1 MKLLDNYV
9 VYNDA
14 TESSAPSKTAIETLS
29 EALQGFSD
37 KNLDQP
43 GKNFILAINLG
54 VLSNFVESTYGEAF
68 KQLREYVINS
78 NILTNQL
85 DEKGY
90 EKNSAF
96 QHVSFSD
103 YHMYN
108 LTMHGINPE
117 YVERILEKIFH
128 MGLENPFYD
137 AYNKCKECPLSKKC
151 PVKHNYEFF
160 TNEKNRKYV
169 ANTLVEV
176 IIKDKE
182 ILTTREILNYIYDIV
197 VAQNFNHK
205 KIAQSLTNTQDINF
219 KLFPYKASGKT
230 QAPII
235 TELEEVV
242 SDFFRKSL
250 KLESEPVQY
259 ESLCDNIITEMDI
272 EDEDIEIFKEMIHS
286 LFFEGD
292 NFVAKNLGLYPY
304 QTKVNN
310 KSVDRLAGFLIDV
323 LGLNG
328 NDCNIIEQAMKN
340 YPYNVVEKLV
350 VDAIQTS
357 KIGSTNNNKSYFPV
371 VIGVQEKFKNDFYFM
386 LNTGMTSLDDLSNLL
401 AVYYFYYMSQACVT
415 LDNFGS
421 GKRNSPVQLYYALD
435 WEKVSKNRKC
445 CVEGW
450 ERIQSSANHMFSHA
464 VTLEILNQHKF
475 SGVMLDYISLQEY
488 IEKHPDRDEVIA
500 SEIEKAEK
508 AYTACVGDYKKFEQI
523 PYTSEKAK
531 TDIAIRHLY
540 KCVEEQF
547 LNTDRKRANQFY
559 NEKFIEFCKIR
570 WVKNRRKSGLVLNL
584 TERDIIFLTKISIK
598 GKDKI
603 RLIDLYKEY
612 EYRGIFLDNTSKEY
626 LQDFFTKLN
635 LIDKKSDSGDAQYVK
650 RIL

>member
-1 MKLLDNYV
+1 MENCKLVDELNRLRKSSRDSIDGIGDFGDFKKYMHISRNVEEELIEILHKIEVSGRKSLVLLCGSAGDGKSHLLSYLKNDLKLLDNYV

-78 NILTNQL
+78 IILTNQL

-205 KIAQSLTNTQDINF
+205 KIAQSLTNEVSFLKEYISDITPSLMYEYTDKSVLLNQLQ
-219 KLFPYKASGKT
+219 KYDPLLVRSE
-230 QAPII
+230 QADEDAISYYVSSDVS
-235 TELEEVV
+235 EEVISAIGKETYSKV
-242 SDFFRKSL
+242 LCQASAIEKINSDKVL
-250 KLESEPVQY
+250 KAQLFNILERLKKIKCDIIQDKAYMSFLNALYYFNTGTTKKYGEIY
-259 ESLCDNIITEMDI
+259 EVVEDAIIQWCGNEEQDNICFDDSHEGIALYEHIEFEPYLDISGNVKKNDELQRFVTFITVKYENKKTGEIISLDI
-272 EDEDIEIFKEMIHS
+272 DYSLYELIYKLAAGYIQTAEDRNNHADFISFIQKMLRTGSADKEIF
-286 LFFEGD
+286 LVTDD
-292 NFVAKNLGLYPY
+292 NRKA
-304 QTKVNN
+304 
-310 KSVDRLAGFLIDV
+310 
-323 LGLNG
+323 
-328 NDCNIIEQAMKN
+328 IIEKT
-340 YPYNVVEKLV
+340 K
-350 VDAIQTS
+350 
-357 KIGSTNNNKSYFPV
+357 F
-371 VIGVQEKFKNDFYFM
+371 GVYKFK
-386 LNTGMTSLDDLSNLL
+386 
-401 AVYYFYYMSQACVT
+401 VV
-415 LDNFGS
+415 
-421 GKRNSPVQLYYALD
+421 R
-435 WEKVSKNRKC
+435 
-445 CVEGW
+445 
-450 ERIQSSANHMFSHA
+450 
-464 VTLEILNQHKF
+464 
-475 SGVMLDYISLQEY
+475 
-488 IEKHPDRDEVIA
+488 
-500 SEIEKAEK
+500 
-508 AYTACVGDYKKFEQI
+508 
-523 PYTSEKAK
+523 
-531 TDIAIRHLY
+531 
-540 KCVEEQF
+540 
-547 LNTDRKRANQFY
+547 
-559 NEKFIEFCKIR
+559 
-570 WVKNRRKSGLVLNL
+570 
-584 TERDIIFLTKISIK
+584 
-598 GKDKI
+598 
-603 RLIDLYKEY
+603 
-612 EYRGIFLDNTSKEY
+612 
-626 LQDFFTKLN
+626 
-635 LIDKKSDSGDAQYVK
+635 
-650 RIL
+650 

>member
-1 MKLLDNYV
+1 MENCKLVDELNRLRKSSRDSIDGIGDFGDFKKYMHISRNVEEELIEILHKIEVSGRKSLVLLCGSAGDGKSHLLSYLKNDLKLLDNYV

-205 KIAQSLTNTQDINF
+205 KIAQSLTNEVSFLKEYISDITPSLMYEYTDKSVLLNQLQ
-219 KLFPYKASGKT
+219 KYDPLLVRSE
-230 QAPII
+230 QADEDDISYYVSSDVS
-235 TELEEVV
+235 EEVISAIGKETYSKV
-242 SDFFRKSL
+242 LCQASAIEKINSDKVL
-250 KLESEPVQY
+250 KAQLFNILERLKRIKCDIIQDKAYMSFLNALYYFNTGTTKKYGEIY
-259 ESLCDNIITEMDI
+259 EVVEDAIIQWCGNEEQDNICFDDSHEGIALYEHIEFEPYLDISGNVKKNDELQRFVTFITVKYENKKTGEIISLDI
-272 EDEDIEIFKEMIHS
+272 DYSLYELIYKLAAGYIQTAEDRNNHADFISFIQKMLRTGSADKEIF
-286 LFFEGD
+286 LVTDD
-292 NFVAKNLGLYPY
+292 NRKA
-304 QTKVNN
+304 
-310 KSVDRLAGFLIDV
+310 
-323 LGLNG
+323 
-328 NDCNIIEQAMKN
+328 IIEKT
-340 YPYNVVEKLV
+340 K
-350 VDAIQTS
+350 
-357 KIGSTNNNKSYFPV
+357 F
-371 VIGVQEKFKNDFYFM
+371 GVYKFK
-386 LNTGMTSLDDLSNLL
+386 
-401 AVYYFYYMSQACVT
+401 VV
-415 LDNFGS
+415 
-421 GKRNSPVQLYYALD
+421 R
-435 WEKVSKNRKC
+435 
-445 CVEGW
+445 
-450 ERIQSSANHMFSHA
+450 
-464 VTLEILNQHKF
+464 
-475 SGVMLDYISLQEY
+475 
-488 IEKHPDRDEVIA
+488 
-500 SEIEKAEK
+500 
-508 AYTACVGDYKKFEQI
+508 
-523 PYTSEKAK
+523 
-531 TDIAIRHLY
+531 
-540 KCVEEQF
+540 
-547 LNTDRKRANQFY
+547 
-559 NEKFIEFCKIR
+559 
-570 WVKNRRKSGLVLNL
+570 
-584 TERDIIFLTKISIK
+584 
-598 GKDKI
+598 
-603 RLIDLYKEY
+603 
-612 EYRGIFLDNTSKEY
+612 
-626 LQDFFTKLN
+626 
-635 LIDKKSDSGDAQYVK
+635 
-650 RIL
+650 

>member
-1 MKLLDNYV
+1 MENCKLVDELNRLRKSSRDSIDGIGDFGDFKKYMHISRNVEEELIEILHKIEVSGRKSLVLLCGSAGDGKSHLLSYLKNDLKLLDNYV

-205 KIAQSLTNTQDINF
+205 KIAQSLTNEVSFLKEYISDITPSLMYEYTDKSVLLNQLQ
-219 KLFPYKASGKT
+219 KYDPLLVRSE
-230 QAPII
+230 QADEDAISYYVSSDVS
-235 TELEEVV
+235 EEVISAIGKETYSKV
-242 SDFFRKSL
+242 LCQASAIEKINSDKVL
-250 KLESEPVQY
+250 KAQLFNILERLKKIKCDIIQDKAYMSFLNALYYFNTGTTKKYGEIY
-259 ESLCDNIITEMDI
+259 EVVEDAIIQWCGNEEQDNICFDDSHEGIALYEHIEFEPYLDISGNVKKNDELQRFVTFITVKYENKKTGEIISLDI
-272 EDEDIEIFKEMIHS
+272 DYSLYELIYKLAAGYIQTAEDRNNHADFISFIQKMLRTGSADKEIF
-286 LFFEGD
+286 LVTDD
-292 NFVAKNLGLYPY
+292 NRKA
-304 QTKVNN
+304 
-310 KSVDRLAGFLIDV
+310 
-323 LGLNG
+323 
-328 NDCNIIEQAMKN
+328 IIEKT
-340 YPYNVVEKLV
+340 K
-350 VDAIQTS
+350 
-357 KIGSTNNNKSYFPV
+357 F
-371 VIGVQEKFKNDFYFM
+371 GVYKFK
-386 LNTGMTSLDDLSNLL
+386 
-401 AVYYFYYMSQACVT
+401 VV
-415 LDNFGS
+415 
-421 GKRNSPVQLYYALD
+421 
-435 WEKVSKNRKC
+435 
-445 CVEGW
+445 
-450 ERIQSSANHMFSHA
+450 
-464 VTLEILNQHKF
+464 
-475 SGVMLDYISLQEY
+475 
-488 IEKHPDRDEVIA
+488 
-500 SEIEKAEK
+500 
-508 AYTACVGDYKKFEQI
+508 
-523 PYTSEKAK
+523 
-531 TDIAIRHLY
+531 
-540 KCVEEQF
+540 
-547 LNTDRKRANQFY
+547 
-559 NEKFIEFCKIR
+559 R
-570 WVKNRRKSGLVLNL
+570 WWN
-584 TERDIIFLTKISIK
+584 I
-598 GKDKI
+598 
-603 RLIDLYKEY
+603 
-612 EYRGIFLDNTSKEY
+612 
-626 LQDFFTKLN
+626 N
-635 LIDKKSDSGDAQYVK
+635 LIMRHFVK
-650 RIL
+650 HLM

>member
-1 MKLLDNYV
+1 MENCKLVDELNRLRKSSRDSIDGIGDFGDFKKYMHISRNVEEELIEILHKIEVSGRKSLVLLCGSAGDGKSHLLSYLKNDLKLLDNYV

-205 KIAQSLTNTQDINF
+205 KIAQSLTNEVSFLKEYISDITPSLMYEYTDKSVLLNQLQ
-219 KLFPYKASGKT
+219 KYDPLLVRSE
-230 QAPII
+230 QADEDAISYYVSSDVS
-235 TELEEVV
+235 EEVISAIGKETYSKV
-242 SDFFRKSL
+242 LCQASAIEKINSDKVL
-250 KLESEPVQY
+250 KAQLFNILERLKKIKCDIIQDKAYMSFLNALYYFNTGTTKKYGEIY
-259 ESLCDNIITEMDI
+259 EVVEDAIIQWCGNEEQDNICFDDSHEGIALYEHIEFEPYLDISGNVKKNDELQRFVTFITVKYENKKTGEIISLDI
-272 EDEDIEIFKEMIHS
+272 DYSLYELIYKLAADYIQTAEDRNNHADFISFIQKMLRTGSADKEIF
-286 LFFEGD
+286 LVTDD
-292 NFVAKNLGLYPY
+292 NRKA
-304 QTKVNN
+304 
-310 KSVDRLAGFLIDV
+310 
-323 LGLNG
+323 
-328 NDCNIIEQAMKN
+328 IIEKT
-340 YPYNVVEKLV
+340 K
-350 VDAIQTS
+350 
-357 KIGSTNNNKSYFPV
+357 F
-371 VIGVQEKFKNDFYFM
+371 GVYKFK
-386 LNTGMTSLDDLSNLL
+386 
-401 AVYYFYYMSQACVT
+401 VV
-415 LDNFGS
+415 
-421 GKRNSPVQLYYALD
+421 R
-435 WEKVSKNRKC
+435 
-445 CVEGW
+445 
-450 ERIQSSANHMFSHA
+450 
-464 VTLEILNQHKF
+464 
-475 SGVMLDYISLQEY
+475 
-488 IEKHPDRDEVIA
+488 
-500 SEIEKAEK
+500 
-508 AYTACVGDYKKFEQI
+508 
-523 PYTSEKAK
+523 
-531 TDIAIRHLY
+531 
-540 KCVEEQF
+540 
-547 LNTDRKRANQFY
+547 
-559 NEKFIEFCKIR
+559 
-570 WVKNRRKSGLVLNL
+570 
-584 TERDIIFLTKISIK
+584 
-598 GKDKI
+598 
-603 RLIDLYKEY
+603 
-612 EYRGIFLDNTSKEY
+612 
-626 LQDFFTKLN
+626 
-635 LIDKKSDSGDAQYVK
+635 
-650 RIL
+650 

>member
-1 MKLLDNYV
+1 MENCKLVDELNRLRKSSRDSIDGIGDFGDFKKYMHILRNVEEELIEILHKIEVSGRKSLVLLCGSAGDGKSHLLSYLKNDLKLLDNYV

-205 KIAQSLTNTQDINF
+205 KIAQSLTNEVSFLKEYISDITPSLMYEYTDKSVLLNQLQ
-219 KLFPYKASGKT
+219 KYDPLLVRSE
-230 QAPII
+230 QADEDAISYYVSSDVS
-235 TELEEVV
+235 EEVISAIGKETYSKV
-242 SDFFRKSL
+242 LCQASAIEKINSDKVL
-250 KLESEPVQY
+250 KAQLFNILER
-259 ESLCDNIITEMDI
+259 LKKIKCDIIQDKAYMS
-272 EDEDIEIFKEMIHS
+272 F
-286 LFFEGD
+286 L
-292 NFVAKNLGLYPY
+292 NALY
-304 QTKVNN
+304 
-310 KSVDRLAGFLIDV
+310 
-323 LGLNG
+323 
-328 NDCNIIEQAMKN
+328 
-340 YPYNVVEKLV
+340 
-350 VDAIQTS
+350 
-357 KIGSTNNNKSYFPV
+357 YF
-371 VIGVQEKFKNDFYFM
+371 
-386 LNTGMTSLDDLSNLL
+386 NTGTTKKYGD
-401 AVYYFYYMSQACVT
+401 
-415 LDNFGS
+415 
-421 GKRNSPVQLYYALD
+421 QL
-435 WEKVSKNRKC
+435 
-445 CVEGW
+445 
-450 ERIQSSANHMFSHA
+450 
-464 VTLEILNQHKF
+464 
-475 SGVMLDYISLQEY
+475 
-488 IEKHPDRDEVIA
+488 
-500 SEIEKAEK
+500 
-508 AYTACVGDYKKFEQI
+508 
-523 PYTSEKAK
+523 
-531 TDIAIRHLY
+531 
-540 KCVEEQF
+540 
-547 LNTDRKRANQFY
+547 
-559 NEKFIEFCKIR
+559 
-570 WVKNRRKSGLVLNL
+570 
-584 TERDIIFLTKISIK
+584 
-598 GKDKI
+598 
-603 RLIDLYKEY
+603 
-612 EYRGIFLDNTSKEY
+612 
-626 LQDFFTKLN
+626 
-635 LIDKKSDSGDAQYVK
+635 
-650 RIL
+650 

>member
-1 MKLLDNYV
+1 MENCKLVDELNRLRKSSRDSIDGIGDFGDFKKYMHISRNVEEELIEILHKIEVSGRKSLVLLCGSAGDGKSHLLSYLKNDLKLLDNYV

-128 MGLENPFYD
+128 MGLENPVYD

-176 IIKDKE
+176 IIKDTE

-205 KIAQSLTNTQDINF
+205 KIAQSLTNEVSFLKEYISDITPSLMYEYTDKSVLLNQLQ
-219 KLFPYKASGKT
+219 KYDPLLVRSE
-230 QAPII
+230 QADENAISYYVSSDVS
-235 TELEEVV
+235 EEVISAIGKETYSKV
-242 SDFFRKSL
+242 LCQASAIEKINSDKVL
-250 KLESEPVQY
+250 KAQLFNILERLKKIKCDIIQDKAYMSFLNALYYFNTGTTKKYGEIY
-259 ESLCDNIITEMDI
+259 EVVEDAIIQWCGNEEQDNICFDDSHEGIALYEHIEFEPYLDISGNVKKNDELQRFVTFITVKYENKKTGEIISLDI
-272 EDEDIEIFKEMIHS
+272 DYSLYELIYKLAAGYIQTAEDRNNHADFISFIQKMLRTGSADKEIF
-286 LFFEGD
+286 LVTDD
-292 NFVAKNLGLYPY
+292 NRKA
-304 QTKVNN
+304 
-310 KSVDRLAGFLIDV
+310 
-323 LGLNG
+323 
-328 NDCNIIEQAMKN
+328 IIEKT
-340 YPYNVVEKLV
+340 K
-350 VDAIQTS
+350 
-357 KIGSTNNNKSYFPV
+357 F
-371 VIGVQEKFKNDFYFM
+371 GVYKFK
-386 LNTGMTSLDDLSNLL
+386 
-401 AVYYFYYMSQACVT
+401 VV
-415 LDNFGS
+415 
-421 GKRNSPVQLYYALD
+421 R
-435 WEKVSKNRKC
+435 
-445 CVEGW
+445 
-450 ERIQSSANHMFSHA
+450 
-464 VTLEILNQHKF
+464 
-475 SGVMLDYISLQEY
+475 
-488 IEKHPDRDEVIA
+488 
-500 SEIEKAEK
+500 
-508 AYTACVGDYKKFEQI
+508 
-523 PYTSEKAK
+523 
-531 TDIAIRHLY
+531 
-540 KCVEEQF
+540 
-547 LNTDRKRANQFY
+547 
-559 NEKFIEFCKIR
+559 
-570 WVKNRRKSGLVLNL
+570 
-584 TERDIIFLTKISIK
+584 
-598 GKDKI
+598 
-603 RLIDLYKEY
+603 
-612 EYRGIFLDNTSKEY
+612 
-626 LQDFFTKLN
+626 
-635 LIDKKSDSGDAQYVK
+635 
-650 RIL
+650 

>member
-1 MKLLDNYV
+1 MENCKLVDELNRLRKSSRDSIDGIGDFGDFKKYMHISRNVEVELIEILHKIEVSGRKSLVLLCGSAGDGKSHLLSYLKNDLKLLDNYV

-205 KIAQSLTNTQDINF
+205 KIAQSLTNEVSFLKEYISDITPSLMYEYTDKSVLLNQLQ
-219 KLFPYKASGKT
+219 KYDPLLVRSE
-230 QAPII
+230 QADENAISYYVSSDVS
-235 TELEEVV
+235 EEVISAIGKETYSKV
-242 SDFFRKSL
+242 LCQASAIEKINSDKVL
-250 KLESEPVQY
+250 KAQLFNILERLKKIKCDIIQDKAYMSFLNALYYFNTGTTKKYGEIY
-259 ESLCDNIITEMDI
+259 EVVEDAIIQWCGNEEQDNICFDDSHEGIALYEHIEFEPYLDISGNVKKNDELQRFVTFITVKYENKKTGEIISLDI
-272 EDEDIEIFKEMIHS
+272 DYSLYELIYKLAAGYIQTAEDRNNHADFISFIQKMLRTGSADKEIF
-286 LFFEGD
+286 LVTDD
-292 NFVAKNLGLYPY
+292 NRKA
-304 QTKVNN
+304 
-310 KSVDRLAGFLIDV
+310 
-323 LGLNG
+323 
-328 NDCNIIEQAMKN
+328 IIEKT
-340 YPYNVVEKLV
+340 K
-350 VDAIQTS
+350 
-357 KIGSTNNNKSYFPV
+357 F
-371 VIGVQEKFKNDFYFM
+371 GVYKFK
-386 LNTGMTSLDDLSNLL
+386 
-401 AVYYFYYMSQACVT
+401 VV
-415 LDNFGS
+415 
-421 GKRNSPVQLYYALD
+421 R
-435 WEKVSKNRKC
+435 
-445 CVEGW
+445 
-450 ERIQSSANHMFSHA
+450 
-464 VTLEILNQHKF
+464 
-475 SGVMLDYISLQEY
+475 
-488 IEKHPDRDEVIA
+488 
-500 SEIEKAEK
+500 
-508 AYTACVGDYKKFEQI
+508 
-523 PYTSEKAK
+523 
-531 TDIAIRHLY
+531 
-540 KCVEEQF
+540 
-547 LNTDRKRANQFY
+547 
-559 NEKFIEFCKIR
+559 
-570 WVKNRRKSGLVLNL
+570 
-584 TERDIIFLTKISIK
+584 
-598 GKDKI
+598 
-603 RLIDLYKEY
+603 
-612 EYRGIFLDNTSKEY
+612 
-626 LQDFFTKLN
+626 
-635 LIDKKSDSGDAQYVK
+635 
-650 RIL
+650 

>member
-1 MKLLDNYV
+1 MENCKLVDELNRLRKSSRDSIDGIGDFGDFKKYMHISRNVEEELIEILHKIEVSGRKSLVLLCGSAGDGKSHLLSYLKNDLKLLDNYV

-43 GKNFILAINLG
+43 GKNFILATNLG

-205 KIAQSLTNTQDINF
+205 KIAQSLTNEVSFLKEYISDITPSLMYEYTDKSVLLNQLQ
-219 KLFPYKASGKT
+219 KYDPLLVRSE
-230 QAPII
+230 QADEDAISYYVSSDVS
-235 TELEEVV
+235 EEVISAIGKETYSKV
-242 SDFFRKSL
+242 LCQASAIEKINSDKVL
-250 KLESEPVQY
+250 KAQLFNILERLKKIKCDIIQDKAYMSFLNALYYFNTGTTKKYGEIY
-259 ESLCDNIITEMDI
+259 EVVEDAIIQWCGNEEQDNICFDDSHEGIALYEHIEFEPYLDISGNVKKNDELQRFVTFITVKYENKKTGEIISLDI
-272 EDEDIEIFKEMIHS
+272 DYSLYELIYKLAAGYIQTAEDRNNHADFISFIQKMLRTGSADKEIF
-286 LFFEGD
+286 LVTDD
-292 NFVAKNLGLYPY
+292 NRKA
-304 QTKVNN
+304 
-310 KSVDRLAGFLIDV
+310 
-323 LGLNG
+323 
-328 NDCNIIEQAMKN
+328 IIEKT
-340 YPYNVVEKLV
+340 K
-350 VDAIQTS
+350 
-357 KIGSTNNNKSYFPV
+357 F
-371 VIGVQEKFKNDFYFM
+371 GVYKFK
-386 LNTGMTSLDDLSNLL
+386 
-401 AVYYFYYMSQACVT
+401 VV
-415 LDNFGS
+415 
-421 GKRNSPVQLYYALD
+421 R
-435 WEKVSKNRKC
+435 
-445 CVEGW
+445 
-450 ERIQSSANHMFSHA
+450 
-464 VTLEILNQHKF
+464 
-475 SGVMLDYISLQEY
+475 
-488 IEKHPDRDEVIA
+488 
-500 SEIEKAEK
+500 
-508 AYTACVGDYKKFEQI
+508 
-523 PYTSEKAK
+523 
-531 TDIAIRHLY
+531 
-540 KCVEEQF
+540 
-547 LNTDRKRANQFY
+547 
-559 NEKFIEFCKIR
+559 
-570 WVKNRRKSGLVLNL
+570 
-584 TERDIIFLTKISIK
+584 
-598 GKDKI
+598 
-603 RLIDLYKEY
+603 
-612 EYRGIFLDNTSKEY
+612 
-626 LQDFFTKLN
+626 
-635 LIDKKSDSGDAQYVK
+635 
-650 RIL
+650 

>member
-1 MKLLDNYV
+1 MENCKLVDELNRLRKSSRDSIDGIGDFGDFKKYMHISRNVEEELIEILHKIEVSGRKSLVLLCGSAGDGKSHLLSYLKNDLKLLDNYV

-205 KIAQSLTNTQDINF
+205 KIAQSLTNEVSFLKEYISDITPSLMYEYTDKSVLLNQLQ
-219 KLFPYKASGKT
+219 KYDPLLVRSE
-230 QAPII
+230 QADENTISYYVSSDVS
-235 TELEEVV
+235 EEVISAIGKETYSKV
-242 SDFFRKSL
+242 LCQASAIEKINSDKVL
-250 KLESEPVQY
+250 KAQLFNILERLKKIKCDIIQDKAYMSFLNALYYFNTGTTKKYGEIY
-259 ESLCDNIITEMDI
+259 EVVEDAIIQWCGNEEQDNICFDDSHEGIALYEHIEFEPYLDISGNVKKNDELQRFVTFITVKYENKKTGEIISLDI
-272 EDEDIEIFKEMIHS
+272 DYSLYELIYKLAAGYIQTAEDRNNHADFISFIQKMLRTGSADKEIF
-286 LFFEGD
+286 LVTDD
-292 NFVAKNLGLYPY
+292 NRKA
-304 QTKVNN
+304 
-310 KSVDRLAGFLIDV
+310 
-323 LGLNG
+323 
-328 NDCNIIEQAMKN
+328 IIEKT
-340 YPYNVVEKLV
+340 K
-350 VDAIQTS
+350 
-357 KIGSTNNNKSYFPV
+357 F
-371 VIGVQEKFKNDFYFM
+371 GVYKFK
-386 LNTGMTSLDDLSNLL
+386 
-401 AVYYFYYMSQACVT
+401 VV
-415 LDNFGS
+415 
-421 GKRNSPVQLYYALD
+421 R
-435 WEKVSKNRKC
+435 
-445 CVEGW
+445 
-450 ERIQSSANHMFSHA
+450 
-464 VTLEILNQHKF
+464 
-475 SGVMLDYISLQEY
+475 
-488 IEKHPDRDEVIA
+488 
-500 SEIEKAEK
+500 
-508 AYTACVGDYKKFEQI
+508 
-523 PYTSEKAK
+523 
-531 TDIAIRHLY
+531 
-540 KCVEEQF
+540 
-547 LNTDRKRANQFY
+547 
-559 NEKFIEFCKIR
+559 
-570 WVKNRRKSGLVLNL
+570 
-584 TERDIIFLTKISIK
+584 
-598 GKDKI
+598 
-603 RLIDLYKEY
+603 
-612 EYRGIFLDNTSKEY
+612 
-626 LQDFFTKLN
+626 
-635 LIDKKSDSGDAQYVK
+635 
-650 RIL
+650 

>member
-1 MKLLDNYV
+1 MENCKLVDELNRLRKSSRDSIDGIGDFGDFKKYMHILRNVEEELIEILHKIEVSGRKSLVLLCGSAGDGKSHLLSYLKNDLKLLDNYV

-54 VLSNFVESTYGEAF
+54 VLSNFVESTYREAF

-128 MGLENPFYD
+128 MGLENPIYD

-205 KIAQSLTNTQDINF
+205 KIAQSLTNEVSFLKEYISDITPSLMYEYTDKSVLLNQLQ
-219 KLFPYKASGKT
+219 KYDPLLVRSE
-230 QAPII
+230 QADEDAISYYVSSDVS
-235 TELEEVV
+235 EEVISAIGKETYSKV
-242 SDFFRKSL
+242 LCQASAIEKINSDKVL
-250 KLESEPVQY
+250 KAQLFNILGRLKKIKCDIIQDKAYMSFLNALYYFNTGTTKKYGEIY
-259 ESLCDNIITEMDI
+259 EVVEDAIIQWCGNEEQDNICFDDSHEGIALYEHIEFEPYLDISGNVKKNDELQRFVTFITVKYENKKTGEIISLDI
-272 EDEDIEIFKEMIHS
+272 DYSLYELIYKLAAGYIQTAEDRNNHADFISFIQKMLRTGSADKEIF
-286 LFFEGD
+286 LVTDD
-292 NFVAKNLGLYPY
+292 NRKA
-304 QTKVNN
+304 
-310 KSVDRLAGFLIDV
+310 
-323 LGLNG
+323 
-328 NDCNIIEQAMKN
+328 IIEKT
-340 YPYNVVEKLV
+340 K
-350 VDAIQTS
+350 
-357 KIGSTNNNKSYFPV
+357 F
-371 VIGVQEKFKNDFYFM
+371 GVYKFK
-386 LNTGMTSLDDLSNLL
+386 
-401 AVYYFYYMSQACVT
+401 VV
-415 LDNFGS
+415 
-421 GKRNSPVQLYYALD
+421 R
-435 WEKVSKNRKC
+435 
-445 CVEGW
+445 
-450 ERIQSSANHMFSHA
+450 
-464 VTLEILNQHKF
+464 
-475 SGVMLDYISLQEY
+475 
-488 IEKHPDRDEVIA
+488 
-500 SEIEKAEK
+500 
-508 AYTACVGDYKKFEQI
+508 
-523 PYTSEKAK
+523 
-531 TDIAIRHLY
+531 
-540 KCVEEQF
+540 
-547 LNTDRKRANQFY
+547 
-559 NEKFIEFCKIR
+559 
-570 WVKNRRKSGLVLNL
+570 
-584 TERDIIFLTKISIK
+584 
-598 GKDKI
+598 
-603 RLIDLYKEY
+603 
-612 EYRGIFLDNTSKEY
+612 
-626 LQDFFTKLN
+626 
-635 LIDKKSDSGDAQYVK
+635 
-650 RIL
+650 

>member
-1 MKLLDNYV
+1 MENCKLVDELNRLRKSSRDSIDGIGDFGDFKKYMHISRNVEEELIEILHKIEVSGRKSLVLLCGSAGDGKSHLLSYLKNDLKLLDNYV

-205 KIAQSLTNTQDINF
+205 KIAQSLTNEVSFLKEYISDITPSLMYEYTDKSVLLNQLQ
-219 KLFPYKASGKT
+219 KYDPLLVRSE
-230 QAPII
+230 QADENAISYYVSSDVS
-235 TELEEVV
+235 EEVISAIGKETYSKV
-242 SDFFRKSL
+242 LCQASAIEKINSDKVL
-250 KLESEPVQY
+250 KAQLFNILERLKKIKCDIIQDKAYMSFLNALYYFNTGTTKKYGEIY
-259 ESLCDNIITEMDI
+259 EVVEDAIIQWCGNEEQDNICFDDSHEGIALYEHIEFEPYLDISGNVKKNDELQRFVTFITVKYENKKTGEIISLDI
-272 EDEDIEIFKEMIHS
+272 DYSLYELIYKLAAGYIQTAEDRNNHADFISFIQKMLRTGSADKEIF
-286 LFFEGD
+286 LVTDD
-292 NFVAKNLGLYPY
+292 NRKA
-304 QTKVNN
+304 
-310 KSVDRLAGFLIDV
+310 
-323 LGLNG
+323 
-328 NDCNIIEQAMKN
+328 IIEKT
-340 YPYNVVEKLV
+340 K
-350 VDAIQTS
+350 
-357 KIGSTNNNKSYFPV
+357 F
-371 VIGVQEKFKNDFYFM
+371 GVYKFK
-386 LNTGMTSLDDLSNLL
+386 
-401 AVYYFYYMSQACVT
+401 VV
-415 LDNFGS
+415 
-421 GKRNSPVQLYYALD
+421 R
-435 WEKVSKNRKC
+435 
-445 CVEGW
+445 
-450 ERIQSSANHMFSHA
+450 
-464 VTLEILNQHKF
+464 
-475 SGVMLDYISLQEY
+475 
-488 IEKHPDRDEVIA
+488 
-500 SEIEKAEK
+500 
-508 AYTACVGDYKKFEQI
+508 
-523 PYTSEKAK
+523 
-531 TDIAIRHLY
+531 
-540 KCVEEQF
+540 
-547 LNTDRKRANQFY
+547 
-559 NEKFIEFCKIR
+559 
-570 WVKNRRKSGLVLNL
+570 
-584 TERDIIFLTKISIK
+584 
-598 GKDKI
+598 
-603 RLIDLYKEY
+603 
-612 EYRGIFLDNTSKEY
+612 
-626 LQDFFTKLN
+626 
-635 LIDKKSDSGDAQYVK
+635 
-650 RIL
+650 

>member
-1 MKLLDNYV
+1 MENCKLIDELNRLRKSSRDSIDGIGDFGDFKKYMHISRNVEEELIEILHKIEVSGRKSLVLLCGSAGDGKSHLLSYLKNDLKLLDNYV

-205 KIAQSLTNTQDINF
+205 KIAQSLTNEVSFLKEYISDITPSLMYEHTDKSVLLNQLQ
-219 KLFPYKASGKT
+219 KYDPLLVRSE
-230 QAPII
+230 QADEDAISYYVSSDVS
-235 TELEEVV
+235 EEVISAIGKETYSKV
-242 SDFFRKSL
+242 LCQASAIEKINSDKVL
-250 KLESEPVQY
+250 KAQLFNILERLKKIKCDIIQDKAYMSFLNALYYFNTGTTKKYGEIY
-259 ESLCDNIITEMDI
+259 EVVEDAIIQWCGNEEQDNICFDDSHEGIALYEHIEFEPYLDISGNVKKNDELQRFVTFITVKYENKKTGEIISLDI
-272 EDEDIEIFKEMIHS
+272 DYSLYELIYKLAAGYIQTAEDRNNHADFISFIQKMLRTGSADKEIF
-286 LFFEGD
+286 LVTDD
-292 NFVAKNLGLYPY
+292 NRKA
-304 QTKVNN
+304 
-310 KSVDRLAGFLIDV
+310 
-323 LGLNG
+323 
-328 NDCNIIEQAMKN
+328 IIEKT
-340 YPYNVVEKLV
+340 K
-350 VDAIQTS
+350 
-357 KIGSTNNNKSYFPV
+357 F
-371 VIGVQEKFKNDFYFM
+371 GVYKFK
-386 LNTGMTSLDDLSNLL
+386 
-401 AVYYFYYMSQACVT
+401 VV
-415 LDNFGS
+415 
-421 GKRNSPVQLYYALD
+421 R
-435 WEKVSKNRKC
+435 
-445 CVEGW
+445 
-450 ERIQSSANHMFSHA
+450 
-464 VTLEILNQHKF
+464 
-475 SGVMLDYISLQEY
+475 
-488 IEKHPDRDEVIA
+488 
-500 SEIEKAEK
+500 
-508 AYTACVGDYKKFEQI
+508 
-523 PYTSEKAK
+523 
-531 TDIAIRHLY
+531 
-540 KCVEEQF
+540 
-547 LNTDRKRANQFY
+547 
-559 NEKFIEFCKIR
+559 
-570 WVKNRRKSGLVLNL
+570 
-584 TERDIIFLTKISIK
+584 
-598 GKDKI
+598 
-603 RLIDLYKEY
+603 
-612 EYRGIFLDNTSKEY
+612 
-626 LQDFFTKLN
+626 
-635 LIDKKSDSGDAQYVK
+635 
-650 RIL
+650 

>member
-1 MKLLDNYV
+1 MENCKLVDELNRLRKSSRDSIDEIGDFGDFKKYMHISRNVEEELIEILHKIEVSGRKSLVLLCGSAGDGKSHLLSYLKNDLKLLDNYV

-205 KIAQSLTNTQDINF
+205 KIAQSLTNEVSFLKEYISDITPSLMYEYTDKSVLLNQLQ
-219 KLFPYKASGKT
+219 KYDPLLVRSE
-230 QAPII
+230 QADEDAISYYVSSDVS
-235 TELEEVV
+235 EEVISAIGKETYSKV
-242 SDFFRKSL
+242 LCQASAIEKINSDKVL
-250 KLESEPVQY
+250 KAQLFNILERLKKIKCDIIQDKAYMSFLNALYYFNTGTTKKYGEIY
-259 ESLCDNIITEMDI
+259 EVVEDAIIQWCGNEEQDNICFDDSHEGIALYEHIEFEPYLDISGNVKKNDELQRFVTFITVKYENKKTGEIISLDI
-272 EDEDIEIFKEMIHS
+272 DYSLYELIYKLAAGYIQTAEDRNNHADFISFIQKMLRTGSADKEIF
-286 LFFEGD
+286 LVTDD
-292 NFVAKNLGLYPY
+292 NRKA
-304 QTKVNN
+304 
-310 KSVDRLAGFLIDV
+310 
-323 LGLNG
+323 
-328 NDCNIIEQAMKN
+328 IIEKT
-340 YPYNVVEKLV
+340 K
-350 VDAIQTS
+350 
-357 KIGSTNNNKSYFPV
+357 F
-371 VIGVQEKFKNDFYFM
+371 GVYKFK
-386 LNTGMTSLDDLSNLL
+386 
-401 AVYYFYYMSQACVT
+401 VV
-415 LDNFGS
+415 
-421 GKRNSPVQLYYALD
+421 R
-435 WEKVSKNRKC
+435 
-445 CVEGW
+445 
-450 ERIQSSANHMFSHA
+450 
-464 VTLEILNQHKF
+464 
-475 SGVMLDYISLQEY
+475 
-488 IEKHPDRDEVIA
+488 
-500 SEIEKAEK
+500 
-508 AYTACVGDYKKFEQI
+508 
-523 PYTSEKAK
+523 
-531 TDIAIRHLY
+531 
-540 KCVEEQF
+540 
-547 LNTDRKRANQFY
+547 
-559 NEKFIEFCKIR
+559 
-570 WVKNRRKSGLVLNL
+570 
-584 TERDIIFLTKISIK
+584 
-598 GKDKI
+598 
-603 RLIDLYKEY
+603 
-612 EYRGIFLDNTSKEY
+612 
-626 LQDFFTKLN
+626 
-635 LIDKKSDSGDAQYVK
+635 
-650 RIL
+650 

>member
-1 MKLLDNYV
+1 MENCKLVDELNRLRKSSRDSIDGIGDFGDFKKYMHISRNVEEELIEILHKIEVSGRKSLVLLCGSAGDGKSHLLSYLKNDLKLLDNYV

-43 GKNFILAINLG
+43 GKNIILAINLG

-205 KIAQSLTNTQDINF
+205 KIAQSLTNEVSFLKEYISDITPSLMYEYTDKSVLLNQLQ
-219 KLFPYKASGKT
+219 KYDPLLIRSE
-230 QAPII
+230 QADEDAISYYVSSDVS
-235 TELEEVV
+235 EEVISAIGKETYSKV
-242 SDFFRKSL
+242 LCQASAIEKINSDKVL
-250 KLESEPVQY
+250 KAQLFNMLERLKRIKCDIIQDKAYMSFLNALYYFNTGTTKKYGEIY
-259 ESLCDNIITEMDI
+259 EVVEDAIIQWCGNEEQDNICFDDSHEGIALYENIEFEPYLDISGNVKKDDELQRFVTFITVKYENKKTGEIISLDI
-272 EDEDIEIFKEMIHS
+272 DYSLYELIHKLAAGYIQTAEDRNNHADFISFIQKMLRTGSADKEIF
-286 LFFEGD
+286 LVTDD
-292 NFVAKNLGLYPY
+292 NRKA
-304 QTKVNN
+304 
-310 KSVDRLAGFLIDV
+310 
-323 LGLNG
+323 
-328 NDCNIIEQAMKN
+328 IIEKT
-340 YPYNVVEKLV
+340 K
-350 VDAIQTS
+350 
-357 KIGSTNNNKSYFPV
+357 F
-371 VIGVQEKFKNDFYFM
+371 GVYKFK
-386 LNTGMTSLDDLSNLL
+386 
-401 AVYYFYYMSQACVT
+401 VV
-415 LDNFGS
+415 
-421 GKRNSPVQLYYALD
+421 R
-435 WEKVSKNRKC
+435 
-445 CVEGW
+445 
-450 ERIQSSANHMFSHA
+450 
-464 VTLEILNQHKF
+464 
-475 SGVMLDYISLQEY
+475 
-488 IEKHPDRDEVIA
+488 
-500 SEIEKAEK
+500 
-508 AYTACVGDYKKFEQI
+508 
-523 PYTSEKAK
+523 
-531 TDIAIRHLY
+531 
-540 KCVEEQF
+540 
-547 LNTDRKRANQFY
+547 
-559 NEKFIEFCKIR
+559 
-570 WVKNRRKSGLVLNL
+570 
-584 TERDIIFLTKISIK
+584 
-598 GKDKI
+598 
-603 RLIDLYKEY
+603 
-612 EYRGIFLDNTSKEY
+612 
-626 LQDFFTKLN
+626 
-635 LIDKKSDSGDAQYVK
+635 
-650 RIL
+650 

>member
-1 MKLLDNYV
+1 MENCKLVDELNRLRKSSRDSIDGIGDFGDFKKYMHISRNVEEELIEILHKIEVSGRKSLVLLCGSAGDGKSHLLSYLKNDLKLLDNYV

-29 EALQGFSD
+29 ETLQGFSD

-205 KIAQSLTNTQDINF
+205 KIAQSLTNEVSFLKEYISDITPSLMYEYTDKSVLLNQLQ
-219 KLFPYKASGKT
+219 KYDPLLVRSE
-230 QAPII
+230 QADEDAISYYVSSDVS
-235 TELEEVV
+235 EEVISAIGKETYSKV
-242 SDFFRKSL
+242 LCQASAIEKINSDKVL
-250 KLESEPVQY
+250 KAQLFNILERLKKIKCDIIQDKAYMSFLNALYYFNTGTTKKYGEIY
-259 ESLCDNIITEMDI
+259 EVVEDAIIQWCGNEEQDNICFDDSHEGIALYEHIEFEPYLDISGNVKKNDELQRFVTFITVKYENKKTGEIISLDI
-272 EDEDIEIFKEMIHS
+272 DYSLYELIYKLAAGYIQTAEDRNNHADFISFIQKMLRTGSADKEIF
-286 LFFEGD
+286 LVTDD
-292 NFVAKNLGLYPY
+292 NRKA
-304 QTKVNN
+304 
-310 KSVDRLAGFLIDV
+310 
-323 LGLNG
+323 
-328 NDCNIIEQAMKN
+328 IIEKT
-340 YPYNVVEKLV
+340 K
-350 VDAIQTS
+350 
-357 KIGSTNNNKSYFPV
+357 F
-371 VIGVQEKFKNDFYFM
+371 GVYKFK
-386 LNTGMTSLDDLSNLL
+386 
-401 AVYYFYYMSQACVT
+401 VV
-415 LDNFGS
+415 
-421 GKRNSPVQLYYALD
+421 R
-435 WEKVSKNRKC
+435 
-445 CVEGW
+445 
-450 ERIQSSANHMFSHA
+450 
-464 VTLEILNQHKF
+464 
-475 SGVMLDYISLQEY
+475 
-488 IEKHPDRDEVIA
+488 
-500 SEIEKAEK
+500 
-508 AYTACVGDYKKFEQI
+508 
-523 PYTSEKAK
+523 
-531 TDIAIRHLY
+531 
-540 KCVEEQF
+540 
-547 LNTDRKRANQFY
+547 
-559 NEKFIEFCKIR
+559 
-570 WVKNRRKSGLVLNL
+570 
-584 TERDIIFLTKISIK
+584 
-598 GKDKI
+598 
-603 RLIDLYKEY
+603 
-612 EYRGIFLDNTSKEY
+612 
-626 LQDFFTKLN
+626 
-635 LIDKKSDSGDAQYVK
+635 
-650 RIL
+650 

>member
-1 MKLLDNYV
+1 MENCKLVDELNRLRKSSRDSIDGIGDFGDFKKYMHISRNVEEELIEILHKIEVSGRKSLVLLCGSAGDGKSHLLSYLKNDLKLLDNYV

-205 KIAQSLTNTQDINF
+205 KIAQSLTNEVSFLKEYISDITPSLMYEYTDKSVLLNQLQ
-219 KLFPYKASGKT
+219 KYDPLLVRSE
-230 QAPII
+230 QADEDAISYYVSSDVS
-235 TELEEVV
+235 EEVISAIGKETYSKV
-242 SDFFRKSL
+242 LCQASAIGKINSDKVL
-250 KLESEPVQY
+250 KAQLFNILERLKKIKCDIIQDKAYMSFLNALYYFNTGTTKKYGEIY
-259 ESLCDNIITEMDI
+259 EVVEDAIIQWCGNEEQDNICFDDSHEGIALYEHIEFEPYLDISGNVKKNDELQRFVTFITVKYENKKTGEIISLDI
-272 EDEDIEIFKEMIHS
+272 DYSLYELIYKLAAGYIQTAEDRNNHADFISFIQKMLRTGSADKEIF
-286 LFFEGD
+286 LVTDD
-292 NFVAKNLGLYPY
+292 NRKA
-304 QTKVNN
+304 
-310 KSVDRLAGFLIDV
+310 
-323 LGLNG
+323 
-328 NDCNIIEQAMKN
+328 IIEKT
-340 YPYNVVEKLV
+340 K
-350 VDAIQTS
+350 
-357 KIGSTNNNKSYFPV
+357 F
-371 VIGVQEKFKNDFYFM
+371 GVYKFK
-386 LNTGMTSLDDLSNLL
+386 
-401 AVYYFYYMSQACVT
+401 VV
-415 LDNFGS
+415 
-421 GKRNSPVQLYYALD
+421 R
-435 WEKVSKNRKC
+435 
-445 CVEGW
+445 
-450 ERIQSSANHMFSHA
+450 
-464 VTLEILNQHKF
+464 
-475 SGVMLDYISLQEY
+475 
-488 IEKHPDRDEVIA
+488 
-500 SEIEKAEK
+500 
-508 AYTACVGDYKKFEQI
+508 
-523 PYTSEKAK
+523 
-531 TDIAIRHLY
+531 
-540 KCVEEQF
+540 
-547 LNTDRKRANQFY
+547 
-559 NEKFIEFCKIR
+559 
-570 WVKNRRKSGLVLNL
+570 
-584 TERDIIFLTKISIK
+584 
-598 GKDKI
+598 
-603 RLIDLYKEY
+603 
-612 EYRGIFLDNTSKEY
+612 
-626 LQDFFTKLN
+626 
-635 LIDKKSDSGDAQYVK
+635 
-650 RIL
+650 

>member
-1 MKLLDNYV
+1 MENCKLVDELNRLRKSSRDSIDGIGDFGDFKKYMHISRNVEEELIEILHKIEVSGRKSLVLLCGSAGDGKSHLLSYLKNDLKLLDNYV

-117 YVERILEKIFH
+117 YVECILEKIFH

-205 KIAQSLTNTQDINF
+205 KIAQSLTNEVSFLKEYISDITPSLMYEYTDKSVLLNQLQ
-219 KLFPYKASGKT
+219 KYDPLLVRSE
-230 QAPII
+230 QADENAISYYVSSDVS
-235 TELEEVV
+235 EEVISAIGKETYSKV
-242 SDFFRKSL
+242 LCQASAIEKINSDKVL
-250 KLESEPVQY
+250 KAQLFNILERLKKIKCDIIQDKAYMSFLNALYYFNTGTTKKYGEIY
-259 ESLCDNIITEMDI
+259 EVVEDAIIQWCGNEEQDNICFDDSHEGIALYEHIEFEPYLDISGNVKKNDELQRFVTFITVKYENKKTGEIISLDI
-272 EDEDIEIFKEMIHS
+272 DYSLYELIYKLAAGYIQTAEDRNNHADFISFIQKMLRTGSADKEIF
-286 LFFEGD
+286 LVTDD
-292 NFVAKNLGLYPY
+292 NRKA
-304 QTKVNN
+304 
-310 KSVDRLAGFLIDV
+310 
-323 LGLNG
+323 
-328 NDCNIIEQAMKN
+328 IIEKT
-340 YPYNVVEKLV
+340 K
-350 VDAIQTS
+350 
-357 KIGSTNNNKSYFPV
+357 F
-371 VIGVQEKFKNDFYFM
+371 GVYKFK
-386 LNTGMTSLDDLSNLL
+386 
-401 AVYYFYYMSQACVT
+401 VV
-415 LDNFGS
+415 
-421 GKRNSPVQLYYALD
+421 R
-435 WEKVSKNRKC
+435 
-445 CVEGW
+445 
-450 ERIQSSANHMFSHA
+450 
-464 VTLEILNQHKF
+464 
-475 SGVMLDYISLQEY
+475 
-488 IEKHPDRDEVIA
+488 
-500 SEIEKAEK
+500 
-508 AYTACVGDYKKFEQI
+508 
-523 PYTSEKAK
+523 
-531 TDIAIRHLY
+531 
-540 KCVEEQF
+540 
-547 LNTDRKRANQFY
+547 
-559 NEKFIEFCKIR
+559 
-570 WVKNRRKSGLVLNL
+570 
-584 TERDIIFLTKISIK
+584 
-598 GKDKI
+598 
-603 RLIDLYKEY
+603 
-612 EYRGIFLDNTSKEY
+612 
-626 LQDFFTKLN
+626 
-635 LIDKKSDSGDAQYVK
+635 
-650 RIL
+650 

>member
-1 MKLLDNYV
+1 MLQLNLLIRGVRNENCKLVDELNRLRKSSRDSIDGIGDFGDFKKYMHILRNVEEELIEILHKIEVSGRKSLVLLCGSAGDGKSHLLSYLKNDLKLLDNYV

-205 KIAQSLTNTQDINF
+205 KIAQSLTNEVSFLKEYISDITPSLMYEYTDKSVLLNQLQ
-219 KLFPYKASGKT
+219 KYDPLLVRSE
-230 QAPII
+230 QADEDAISYYVSSDVS
-235 TELEEVV
+235 EEVISAIGKETYSKV
-242 SDFFRKSL
+242 LCQASAIEKINSDKVL
-250 KLESEPVQY
+250 KAQLFNILERLKKIKCDIIQDKAYMSFLNALYYFNTGTTKKYGEIY
-259 ESLCDNIITEMDI
+259 EVVEDAIIQWCGNEEQDNICFDDSHEGIALYEHIEFEPYLDISGNVKKNDELQRFVTFITVKYENKKTGEIISLDI
-272 EDEDIEIFKEMIHS
+272 DYSLYELIYKLAAGYIQTAEDRNNHADFISFIQKMLRTGSADKEIF
-286 LFFEGD
+286 LVTDD
-292 NFVAKNLGLYPY
+292 NRKA
-304 QTKVNN
+304 
-310 KSVDRLAGFLIDV
+310 
-323 LGLNG
+323 
-328 NDCNIIEQAMKN
+328 IIEKT
-340 YPYNVVEKLV
+340 K
-350 VDAIQTS
+350 
-357 KIGSTNNNKSYFPV
+357 F
-371 VIGVQEKFKNDFYFM
+371 GVYKFK
-386 LNTGMTSLDDLSNLL
+386 
-401 AVYYFYYMSQACVT
+401 VV
-415 LDNFGS
+415 
-421 GKRNSPVQLYYALD
+421 R
-435 WEKVSKNRKC
+435 
-445 CVEGW
+445 
-450 ERIQSSANHMFSHA
+450 
-464 VTLEILNQHKF
+464 
-475 SGVMLDYISLQEY
+475 
-488 IEKHPDRDEVIA
+488 
-500 SEIEKAEK
+500 
-508 AYTACVGDYKKFEQI
+508 
-523 PYTSEKAK
+523 
-531 TDIAIRHLY
+531 
-540 KCVEEQF
+540 
-547 LNTDRKRANQFY
+547 
-559 NEKFIEFCKIR
+559 
-570 WVKNRRKSGLVLNL
+570 
-584 TERDIIFLTKISIK
+584 
-598 GKDKI
+598 
-603 RLIDLYKEY
+603 
-612 EYRGIFLDNTSKEY
+612 
-626 LQDFFTKLN
+626 
-635 LIDKKSDSGDAQYVK
+635 
-650 RIL
+650 

>member
-1 MKLLDNYV
+1 MENCKLVDELNRLRKSSRDSIDGIGDFGDFKKYMHISRNVEEELIEILHKIEVSGRKSLVLLCGSAGDGKSHLLSYLKNDLKLLDNYV

-205 KIAQSLTNTQDINF
+205 KIAQSLTNEVSFLKEYISDITPSLSLMYEYTDKSVLLNQLQ
-219 KLFPYKASGKT
+219 KYDPLLVRSE
-230 QAPII
+230 QADEDAISYYVSSDVS
-235 TELEEVV
+235 EEVISAIGKETYSKV
-242 SDFFRKSL
+242 LCQASAIEKINSDKVL
-250 KLESEPVQY
+250 KAQLFNILERLKKIKCDIIQDKAYMSFLNALYYFNTGTTKKYGEIY
-259 ESLCDNIITEMDI
+259 EVVEDAIIQWCGNEEQDNICFDDSHEGIALYEHIEFEPYLDISGNVKKNDELQRFVTFITVKYENKKTGEIISLDI
-272 EDEDIEIFKEMIHS
+272 DYSLYELIYKLAAGYIQTAEDRNNHADFISFIQKMLRTGSADKEIF
-286 LFFEGD
+286 LVTDD
-292 NFVAKNLGLYPY
+292 NRKA
-304 QTKVNN
+304 
-310 KSVDRLAGFLIDV
+310 
-323 LGLNG
+323 
-328 NDCNIIEQAMKN
+328 IIEKT
-340 YPYNVVEKLV
+340 K
-350 VDAIQTS
+350 
-357 KIGSTNNNKSYFPV
+357 F
-371 VIGVQEKFKNDFYFM
+371 GVYKFK
-386 LNTGMTSLDDLSNLL
+386 
-401 AVYYFYYMSQACVT
+401 VV
-415 LDNFGS
+415 
-421 GKRNSPVQLYYALD
+421 R
-435 WEKVSKNRKC
+435 
-445 CVEGW
+445 
-450 ERIQSSANHMFSHA
+450 
-464 VTLEILNQHKF
+464 
-475 SGVMLDYISLQEY
+475 
-488 IEKHPDRDEVIA
+488 
-500 SEIEKAEK
+500 
-508 AYTACVGDYKKFEQI
+508 
-523 PYTSEKAK
+523 
-531 TDIAIRHLY
+531 
-540 KCVEEQF
+540 
-547 LNTDRKRANQFY
+547 
-559 NEKFIEFCKIR
+559 
-570 WVKNRRKSGLVLNL
+570 
-584 TERDIIFLTKISIK
+584 
-598 GKDKI
+598 
-603 RLIDLYKEY
+603 
-612 EYRGIFLDNTSKEY
+612 
-626 LQDFFTKLN
+626 
-635 LIDKKSDSGDAQYVK
+635 
-650 RIL
+650 

>member
-1 MKLLDNYV
+1 MHISRNVEEELIEILHKIEVSGRKSLVLLCGSAGDGKSHLLSYLKNDLKLLDNYV

-205 KIAQSLTNTQDINF
+205 KIAQSLTNEVSFLKEYISDITPSLMYEYTDKSVLLNQLQ
-219 KLFPYKASGKT
+219 KYDPLLVRSE
-230 QAPII
+230 QADENAISYYVSSDVS
-235 TELEEVV
+235 EEVISAIGKETYSKV
-242 SDFFRKSL
+242 LCQASAIEKINSDKVL
-250 KLESEPVQY
+250 KAQLFNILERLKKIKCDIIQDKAYMSFLNALYYFNTGTTKKYGEIY
-259 ESLCDNIITEMDI
+259 EVVEDAIIQWCGNEEQDNICFDDSHEGIALYEHIEFEPYLDISGNVKKNDELQRFVTFITVKYENKKTGEIISLDI
-272 EDEDIEIFKEMIHS
+272 DYSLYELIYKLAAGYIQTAEDRNNHADFISFIQKMLRTGSADKEIF
-286 LFFEGD
+286 LVTDD
-292 NFVAKNLGLYPY
+292 NRKA
-304 QTKVNN
+304 
-310 KSVDRLAGFLIDV
+310 
-323 LGLNG
+323 
-328 NDCNIIEQAMKN
+328 IIEKT
-340 YPYNVVEKLV
+340 K
-350 VDAIQTS
+350 
-357 KIGSTNNNKSYFPV
+357 F
-371 VIGVQEKFKNDFYFM
+371 GVYKFK
-386 LNTGMTSLDDLSNLL
+386 
-401 AVYYFYYMSQACVT
+401 VV
-415 LDNFGS
+415 
-421 GKRNSPVQLYYALD
+421 R
-435 WEKVSKNRKC
+435 
-445 CVEGW
+445 
-450 ERIQSSANHMFSHA
+450 
-464 VTLEILNQHKF
+464 
-475 SGVMLDYISLQEY
+475 
-488 IEKHPDRDEVIA
+488 
-500 SEIEKAEK
+500 
-508 AYTACVGDYKKFEQI
+508 
-523 PYTSEKAK
+523 
-531 TDIAIRHLY
+531 
-540 KCVEEQF
+540 
-547 LNTDRKRANQFY
+547 
-559 NEKFIEFCKIR
+559 
-570 WVKNRRKSGLVLNL
+570 
-584 TERDIIFLTKISIK
+584 
-598 GKDKI
+598 
-603 RLIDLYKEY
+603 
-612 EYRGIFLDNTSKEY
+612 
-626 LQDFFTKLN
+626 
-635 LIDKKSDSGDAQYVK
+635 
-650 RIL
+650 

>member
-1 MKLLDNYV
+1 MENCKLVDELNRLRKSSRDSIDGIGDFGDFKKYMHISRNVEEELIEILHKIEVSGRKSLVLLCGSAGDGKSHLLSYLKNDLKLLDNYV

-151 PVKHNYEFF
+151 PVKYNYEFF

-205 KIAQSLTNTQDINF
+205 KIAQSLTNEVSFLKEYISDITPSLMYEYTDKSVLLNQLQ
-219 KLFPYKASGKT
+219 KYDPLLVRSE
-230 QAPII
+230 QADEDAISYYVSSDVS
-235 TELEEVV
+235 EEVISAIGKETYSKV
-242 SDFFRKSL
+242 LCQASAIEKINSDKVL
-250 KLESEPVQY
+250 KAQLFNILERLKRIKCDIIQDKAYMSFLNALYYFNTGTTKKYGEIY
-259 ESLCDNIITEMDI
+259 EVVEDAIIQWCGNEEQDNICFDDSHEGIALYEHIEFEPYLDISGNVKKNDELQRFVTFITVKYENKKTGEIISLDI
-272 EDEDIEIFKEMIHS
+272 DYSLYELIYKLAAGYIQTAEDRNNHADFISFIQKMLRTGSADKEIF
-286 LFFEGD
+286 LVTDD
-292 NFVAKNLGLYPY
+292 NRKA
-304 QTKVNN
+304 
-310 KSVDRLAGFLIDV
+310 
-323 LGLNG
+323 
-328 NDCNIIEQAMKN
+328 IIEKT
-340 YPYNVVEKLV
+340 K
-350 VDAIQTS
+350 
-357 KIGSTNNNKSYFPV
+357 F
-371 VIGVQEKFKNDFYFM
+371 GVYKFK
-386 LNTGMTSLDDLSNLL
+386 
-401 AVYYFYYMSQACVT
+401 VV
-415 LDNFGS
+415 
-421 GKRNSPVQLYYALD
+421 R
-435 WEKVSKNRKC
+435 
-445 CVEGW
+445 
-450 ERIQSSANHMFSHA
+450 
-464 VTLEILNQHKF
+464 
-475 SGVMLDYISLQEY
+475 
-488 IEKHPDRDEVIA
+488 
-500 SEIEKAEK
+500 
-508 AYTACVGDYKKFEQI
+508 
-523 PYTSEKAK
+523 
-531 TDIAIRHLY
+531 
-540 KCVEEQF
+540 
-547 LNTDRKRANQFY
+547 
-559 NEKFIEFCKIR
+559 
-570 WVKNRRKSGLVLNL
+570 
-584 TERDIIFLTKISIK
+584 
-598 GKDKI
+598 
-603 RLIDLYKEY
+603 
-612 EYRGIFLDNTSKEY
+612 
-626 LQDFFTKLN
+626 
-635 LIDKKSDSGDAQYVK
+635 
-650 RIL
+650 

>member
-1 MKLLDNYV
+1 MENCKLVDELNRLRKSSRDSIDGIGDFGDFKKYMHISRNVEEELIEILHKIEVSGRKSLVLLCGSAGDGKSHLLSYLKNDLKLLDNYV

-205 KIAQSLTNTQDINF
+205 KIAQSLTNEVSFLKEYISDITPSLMYEYTDKSVLLNQLQ
-219 KLFPYKASGKT
+219 KYDPLLVRSE
-230 QAPII
+230 QADENAISYYVSSDVS
-235 TELEEVV
+235 EEVISAIGKETYSKV
-242 SDFFRKSL
+242 LCQASAIEKINSDKVL
-250 KLESEPVQY
+250 KAQLFNILERLKKIKCDIIQDKAYMSFLNALYYFNTGTTKKYGEIY
-259 ESLCDNIITEMDI
+259 EVVEDAIIQWCGNEEQDNICFDDSHEGIALYEHIEFEPYLDISGNVKKNDELQRFVTFITVKYENKKTGEIISLDI
-272 EDEDIEIFKEMIHS
+272 DYSLYELIYKLAAGYIQTAEDRNNHADFISFIQKMLRTGSADKEIF
-286 LFFEGD
+286 LVTDD
-292 NFVAKNLGLYPY
+292 NRKA
-304 QTKVNN
+304 
-310 KSVDRLAGFLIDV
+310 
-323 LGLNG
+323 
-328 NDCNIIEQAMKN
+328 IIEKT
-340 YPYNVVEKLV
+340 K
-350 VDAIQTS
+350 
-357 KIGSTNNNKSYFPV
+357 F
-371 VIGVQEKFKNDFYFM
+371 GVYKFK
-386 LNTGMTSLDDLSNLL
+386 
-401 AVYYFYYMSQACVT
+401 
-415 LDNFGS
+415 
-421 GKRNSPVQLYYALD
+421 
-435 WEKVSKNRKC
+435 W
-445 CVEGW
+445 
-450 ERIQSSANHMFSHA
+450 
-464 VTLEILNQHKF
+464 
-475 SGVMLDYISLQEY
+475 
-488 IEKHPDRDEVIA
+488 
-500 SEIEKAEK
+500 
-508 AYTACVGDYKKFEQI
+508 
-523 PYTSEKAK
+523 
-531 TDIAIRHLY
+531 
-540 KCVEEQF
+540 
-547 LNTDRKRANQFY
+547 
-559 NEKFIEFCKIR
+559 
-570 WVKNRRKSGLVLNL
+570 
-584 TERDIIFLTKISIK
+584 
-598 GKDKI
+598 
-603 RLIDLYKEY
+603 
-612 EYRGIFLDNTSKEY
+612 
-626 LQDFFTKLN
+626 
-635 LIDKKSDSGDAQYVK
+635 
-650 RIL
+650 

>member
-1 MKLLDNYV
+1 MENCKLVDELNRLRKSSRDSIDGIGDFGDFKKYMHILRNVEEELIEILHKIEVSGRKSLVLLCGSAGDGKSHLLSYLKNDLKLLDNYV

-205 KIAQSLTNTQDINF
+205 KKAQSLTNEVSFLKEYISDITPSLMYEYTDKSVLLNQLQ
-219 KLFPYKASGKT
+219 KYDPLLVRSE
-230 QAPII
+230 QADEDAISYYVSSDVS
-235 TELEEVV
+235 EEVISAIGKETYSKV
-242 SDFFRKSL
+242 LCQASAIEKINSDKVL
-250 KLESEPVQY
+250 KAQLFNILERLKKIKCDIIQDKAYMSFLNALYYFNTGTTKKYGEIY
-259 ESLCDNIITEMDI
+259 EVVEDAIIQWCGNEEQDNICFDDSHEGIALYEHIEFEPYLDISGNVKKNDELQRFVTFITVKYENKKTGEIISLDI
-272 EDEDIEIFKEMIHS
+272 DYSLYELIYKLAAGYIQTAEDRNNHADFISFIQKMLRTGSADKEIF
-286 LFFEGD
+286 LVTDD
-292 NFVAKNLGLYPY
+292 NRKA
-304 QTKVNN
+304 
-310 KSVDRLAGFLIDV
+310 
-323 LGLNG
+323 
-328 NDCNIIEQAMKN
+328 IIEKT
-340 YPYNVVEKLV
+340 K
-350 VDAIQTS
+350 
-357 KIGSTNNNKSYFPV
+357 F
-371 VIGVQEKFKNDFYFM
+371 GVYKFK
-386 LNTGMTSLDDLSNLL
+386 
-401 AVYYFYYMSQACVT
+401 VV
-415 LDNFGS
+415 
-421 GKRNSPVQLYYALD
+421 R
-435 WEKVSKNRKC
+435 
-445 CVEGW
+445 
-450 ERIQSSANHMFSHA
+450 
-464 VTLEILNQHKF
+464 
-475 SGVMLDYISLQEY
+475 
-488 IEKHPDRDEVIA
+488 
-500 SEIEKAEK
+500 
-508 AYTACVGDYKKFEQI
+508 
-523 PYTSEKAK
+523 
-531 TDIAIRHLY
+531 
-540 KCVEEQF
+540 
-547 LNTDRKRANQFY
+547 
-559 NEKFIEFCKIR
+559 
-570 WVKNRRKSGLVLNL
+570 
-584 TERDIIFLTKISIK
+584 
-598 GKDKI
+598 
-603 RLIDLYKEY
+603 
-612 EYRGIFLDNTSKEY
+612 
-626 LQDFFTKLN
+626 
-635 LIDKKSDSGDAQYVK
+635 
-650 RIL
+650 